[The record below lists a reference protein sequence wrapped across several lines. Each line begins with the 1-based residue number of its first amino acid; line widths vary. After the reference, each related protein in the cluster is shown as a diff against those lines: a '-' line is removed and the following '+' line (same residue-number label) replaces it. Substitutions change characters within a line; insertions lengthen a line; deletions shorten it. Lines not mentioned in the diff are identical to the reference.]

1 MLLGSLRGNVLLGIG
16 LHYTR
21 LFVCLAVFP
30 RLPADDATIYAV
42 LLAWS
47 LTEVAR
53 YPFYIAPSPA
63 TSALRYACPVLT
75 FPVGA
80 GAEAYACYLLLPP
93 LEAEAAAPAALRWAA
108 MAQIGVNSLG
118 GLWAYPPMVRKAA
131 AALSKLSGAP
141 PDKPK
146 AQ

>member
-63 TSALRYACPVLT
+63 TSALRGGYAFDSCPRGSNNASR
-75 FPVGA
+75 GA
-80 GAEAYACYLLLPP
+80 GAPNNRKLVSPARPTRKLLSPV
-93 LEAEAAAPAALRWAA
+93 RR
-108 MAQIGVNSLG
+108 GSGRG
-118 GLWAYPPMVRKAA
+118 GRKN
-131 AALSKLSGAP
+131 
-141 PDKPK
+141 
-146 AQ
+146 